1 VKETFERAMVFL
13 DAGIDARERE
23 RDAER
28 KRVEAAAAAER
39 ERLEHQAQ
47 VQHMRAEAAQRLTR
61 RTKLAALAWAWIA
74 VIAIALGVY
83 GWLSAHRAEV
93 AANDARI
100 AQQKAADAKVV
111 ADAQREQAE
120 IQREKAAA
128 SGEAATKA
136 EKIALAQRAEA
147 LKQRTEAEK
156 QKRSADSERVV
167 AQEQRGEAVRQRGE
181 AVRERGEAVRE
192 SAAAATQETIANA
205 QRGVAEKQRSAVFM
219 QSGRE
224 ALLSGEDDNAAVL
237 LAAAYTK
244 DPKNPALALILR
256 QALDKLKIRA
266 GSFVAQEGAISALT
280 FNPANQSQFA
290 TASDDG
296 SAKLWNTS
304 GRLIH
309 TFDDQNEV
317 ITALAFD
324 PAGHH
329 LVTAGADGSAKIRD
343 LTGIT
348 PATARP
354 PVELRGHTRRINSV
368 VFSHDGAHVL
378 TAGSDGKVRLWATAN
393 GQLIGDYDLGAVAAN
408 EARFTPDD
416 KLVVTGASDGT
427 VRVLDARTGGVVESV
442 PVAQNSAVLHVA
454 IAPGGKRI
462 AAGAVDGSVLI
473 YDIAAKKQ
481 LALRHDDRG
490 TINAVGFDATGT
502 RLLTASDSGTARV
515 IDVASGASTPLVP
528 ATGGVGTSS
537 AALAVA
543 AVQTGQFS
551 PSGNSI
557 ATTYAD
563 GMVRLWTSDGAPA
576 AGFQGHRGTVVA
588 AAFDRAGDV
597 LATGGGDGRVALWH
611 PPSSLV
617 PADAAHAGAVDAIS
631 IDRDGRLL
639 LTASQ
644 DGTATLW
651 RLGDTLTR
659 IRTLTHSP
667 GAWVTAAN
675 FNADGTRIITA
686 GGSVVKVWNVNG
698 DTLETIAPT
707 AANKR
712 FSDALFVGNRLLVAE
727 RTYAQGDQHAED
739 HWRLLAPDG
748 KTTVTTEP
756 GWENGIR
763 KVEVNPDGHV
773 LTLTSLGWASYDEI
787 TGKAKPVYWEY
798 VTSGAIS
805 HDHPYYALGW
815 ANGQVSLIT
824 PGKPSYVFSGGR
836 GWVTAVSFSAD
847 DAWLASAGADDRFGK
862 VWDVAHQRLHATLKG
877 HQGEITSIA
886 FSPGGGAFILTTSA
900 DGTAKLWDRDTGGL
914 LASASVPGSQVRTAL
929 FTPDAAAVVLGAANG
944 TVYEWHVGGAPP
956 AAGATARA
964 VLAAG
969 TRSSNSTDLL
979 LTQAL
984 QTLETASKGGR

>member
-1 VKETFERAMVFL
+1 MKETFERAMSFL
-13 DAGIDARERE
+13 DAGIGARESERE
-23 RDAER
+23 AER
-28 KRVEAAAAAER
+28 RSVEAAAAAER

-47 VQHMRAEAAQRLTR
+47 VQHMRAEAAQRLMH

-74 VIAIALGVY
+74 VIAIGLGVY

-93 AANDARI
+93 EANAARVAEQ
-100 AQQKAADAKVV
+100 AAADAKVV
-111 ADAQREQAE
+111 AEGQRTQAE

-128 SGEAATKA
+128 AGEKATQA
-136 EKIALAQRAEA
+136 ERLALAQRAEA
-147 LKQRTEAEK
+147 LKQQTEAVK
-156 QKRSADSERVV
+156 QKHAADTERVA
-167 AQEQRGEAVRQRGE
+167 AQVQGAV

-192 SAAAATQETIANA
+192 SAAAAAQETIANV

-224 ALLSGEDDNAAVL
+224 ALLSGDDDNAAVL
-237 LAAAYTK
+237 LAASYTL
-244 DPKNPALALILR
+244 DSKNPALALILR

-266 GSFVAQEGAISALT
+266 GAFIAQDGAISALT
-280 FNPANQSQFA
+280 FNPANQREFA
-290 TASDDG
+290 TASGDG

-304 GRLIH
+304 GHLLH

-317 ITALAFD
+317 ITSLAFD
-324 PAGHH
+324 PAGRH

-348 PATARP
+348 PASARP
-354 PVELRGHTRRINSV
+354 PLELRGHTRRINSV
-368 VFSHDGAHVL
+368 FFSHDGSRVL
-378 TAGSDGKVRLWATAN
+378 TAGSDGKVRVWATAS
-393 GQLIGDYDLGAVAAN
+393 GQLVGDFDGGPVAVD

-416 KLVVTGASDGT
+416 KLIVTGSSDGT
-427 VRVLDARTGGVVESV
+427 VRVLDARSGSVVESL

-454 IAPGGKRI
+454 IAPDGKRI

-490 TINAVGFDATGT
+490 TINAVGFDAAGA
-502 RLLTASDSGTARV
+502 RLITASDSGTARV
-515 IDVASGASTPLVP
+515 IDIASGASTPLVP
-528 ATGGVGTSS
+528 ATGSDGTSGAG
-537 AALAVA
+537 AALRVA
-543 AVQTGQFS
+543 AVQTAQFS

-563 GMVRLWTSDGAPA
+563 GMVRLWTSDGVPV

-588 AAFDRAGDV
+588 AAFDGAGNV
-597 LATGGGDGRVALWH
+597 LATGGGDGQVALWH

-617 PADAAHAGAVDAIS
+617 PADAQQAGAIDAIS
-631 IDRDGRLL
+631 IDRDGRRL
-639 LTASQ
+639 LTASH

-651 RLGDTLTR
+651 RFGDTLTR
-659 IRTLTHSP
+659 IRTLAHGP
-667 GAWVTAAN
+667 GGAWVTAAN
-675 FNADGTRIITA
+675 FNADGTRIVTA
-686 GGSVVKVWNVNG
+686 GGSAVKVWNADG
-698 DTLETIAPT
+698 APLETIAPS
-707 AANKR
+707 AGNKR

-727 RTYAQGDQHAED
+727 RTYAQGDQAAED

-748 KTTVTTEP
+748 KTTLVTEP

-763 KVEVNPDGHV
+763 KVELSGDGHV
-773 LTLTSLGWASYDEI
+773 LTLTSTGWASYDEI
-787 TGKAKPVYWEY
+787 SGKAKPVYWEY
-798 VTSGAIS
+798 VTSGAVA
-805 HDHPYYALGW
+805 HDHAYYALGW
-815 ANGQVSLIT
+815 ANGSVSLIT
-824 PGKPSYVFSGGR
+824 PGKPSYTYSGGR
-836 GWVTAVSFSAD
+836 GWVTAVSFSSD
-847 DAWLASAGADDRFGK
+847 DKWLASAGADDLFGK
-862 VWDVAHQRLHATLKG
+862 VWDVEHQRLHATLKG

-886 FSPGGGAFILTTSA
+886 FSPGGAAFILTTSA

-914 LASASVPGSQVRTAL
+914 LASVSVPGSQVQTAQ
-929 FTPDAAAVVLGAANG
+929 FTPDAGAVILGAANG
-944 TVYEWHVGGAPP
+944 TVYVWHVGGARPD
-956 AAGATARA
+956 ADATARA

-984 QTLETASKGGR
+984 QALKTASKGGR